1 MFLCVSLALLLRLR
15 QMSKGLGSDLGVPQ
29 ELVAAM
35 DTAAASF
42 LLQGA
47 AHQFPTMTFP
57 PSFLMGIL
65 SGGGGTEFSS
75 SQSPL
80 S

>member
-1 MFLCVSLALLLRLR
+1 
-15 QMSKGLGSDLGVPQ
+15 MSKGLGSDLGVPQ

-65 SGGGGTEFSS
+65 SGGGGD
-75 SQSPL
+75 
-80 S
+80 